1 MDWHPF
7 IQQALK
13 LLGSKKLAAIIC
25 VTWVLLHIATACP
38 SQFVQLTAFC
48 QKNMYMLDLI
58 ALFSTACLIVSSFTM
73 GCRYLNPHLSKFYL
87 KRTAVKKIKRIL
99 KAPESDDYK
108 LLMALHKTPNTHL
121 NVYDPLVKNLRS
133 YCVICR
139 TGDALLSDDLVT
151 YRGPFDLTH
160 FTTQYM
166 NTQCR
171 H

>member
-58 ALFSTACLIVSSFTM
+58 ALFSTACLIVSS
-73 GCRYLNPHLSKFYL
+73 LSL
-87 KRTAVKKIKRIL
+87 IHI
-99 KAPESDDYK
+99 
-108 LLMALHKTPNTHL
+108 
-121 NVYDPLVKNLRS
+121 
-133 YCVICR
+133 
-139 TGDALLSDDLVT
+139 
-151 YRGPFDLTH
+151 
-160 FTTQYM
+160 
-166 NTQCR
+166 
-171 H
+171 